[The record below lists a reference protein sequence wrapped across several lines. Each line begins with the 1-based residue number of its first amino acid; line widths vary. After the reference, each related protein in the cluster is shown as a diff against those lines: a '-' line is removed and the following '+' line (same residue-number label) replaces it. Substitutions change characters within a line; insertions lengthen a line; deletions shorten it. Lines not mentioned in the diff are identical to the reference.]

1 MVNFYVYIFRL
12 LLANNIAL
20 QSFLRIIVQLRF
32 VVVISVQERILQRG
46 SGAWWLHTLSREQ
59 DHWPQGINVTRRL

>member
-46 SGAWWLHTLSREQ
+46 SGA
-59 DHWPQGINVTRRL
+59 